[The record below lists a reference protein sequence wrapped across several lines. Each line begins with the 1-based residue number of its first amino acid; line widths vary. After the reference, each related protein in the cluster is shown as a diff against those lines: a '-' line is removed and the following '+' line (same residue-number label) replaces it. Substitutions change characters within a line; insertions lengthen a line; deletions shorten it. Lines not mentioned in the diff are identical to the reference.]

1 MDLTAEEYDCLGAIA
16 DRGCLIAL
24 NEDPER
30 FVARAS
36 PRVGTDH
43 PGWGWSVVRT
53 LFLSRYIKKTQ
64 DGEYVVTS
72 DGKDAWIRHGV
83 MVDHS
88 TVRAAR
94 VMKVVEENPG
104 KVVSL
109 SEFRAA
115 KVSNDGKE

>member
-1 MDLTAEEYDCLGAIA
+1 MELTAEEYDCLGAIA

-24 NEDPER
+24 KEDPER

-43 PGWGWSVVRT
+43 PGWGWAVIRPLFVAHYIKRT
-53 LFLSRYIKKTQ
+53 L

-72 DGKDAWIRHGV
+72 EGKDAWIRHGV